1 MGGIINARATIWP
14 KSNMKFF
21 ANFLLCFCLA
31 YEKKVPPR
39 HPLQRLQTLV
49 TFSQELMD
57 TWYGFLPSQARW
69 KNKFITNGARM
80 ERAFT
85 RGEQRCGFF
94 DAQTEHGGPAG
105 TERRRKRDTE
115 ERKRD
120 TDERYD
126 TTNPRIATKQITTGF
141 KKWAER
147 YIAACSGQKKHNY
160 QSRRMEKWNNIL
172 QAHIDR
178 VEEE

>member
-1 MGGIINARATIWP
+1 MGELNALVTIW
-14 KSNMKFF
+14 KIDMKFF
-21 ANFLLCFCLA
+21 AHFLLHFCVA
-31 YEKKVPPR
+31 SEKKVPPR
-39 HPLQRLQTLV
+39 HPLQRLKTLV

-80 ERAFT
+80 ERAFS
-85 RGEQRCGFF
+85 RGEQICGFF
-94 DAQTEHGGPAG
+94 SPETEHGGPAG
-105 TERRRKRDTE
+105 SDRRRKRDTDTE
-115 ERKRD
+115 FGKRD

-126 TTNPRIATKQITTGF
+126 STNPRVATKQITTGF

-160 QSRRMEKWNNIL
+160 QSRRMDKWNNIL
-172 QAHIDR
+172 QAHI
-178 VEEE
+178 